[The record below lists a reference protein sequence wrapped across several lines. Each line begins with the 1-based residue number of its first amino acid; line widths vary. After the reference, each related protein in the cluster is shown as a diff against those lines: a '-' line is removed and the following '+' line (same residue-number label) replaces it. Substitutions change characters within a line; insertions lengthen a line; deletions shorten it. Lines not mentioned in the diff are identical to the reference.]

1 MVEPGYVSKAVLMSR
16 ILVVEDDPDLRPLLE
31 HVLVGDRHEVDIAE
45 DVSGGLALLASS
57 TYDLV
62 IADGRLPDGTGMQ
75 VAAQAEADG
84 ARALIITGYAFE
96 LPRDE
101 LEKFEYLLKPVR
113 PGELLQAVR
122 RALHGLSAGNN
133 N

>member
-1 MVEPGYVSKAVLMSR
+1 MSR

-31 HVLVGDRHEVDIAE
+31 HVLIGDRHEVDIAE
-45 DVSGGLALLASS
+45 TVSGGLALLASS

-84 ARALIITGYAFE
+84 AKALIITGYAFD
-96 LPRDE
+96 LPREE

-113 PGELLQAVR
+113 PGELLQAVE
-122 RALHGLSAGNN
+122 RALRGHSAKNGH
-133 N
+133 